1 MVILDFLIE
10 NQFSWGFFPTL
21 FSLELDIVIIG
32 LSFLLELSYCFRL
45 DGSPNFIT
53 LKEGE
58 QH

>member
-10 NQFSWGFFPTL
+10 NQFLWGFFPTL
-21 FSLELDIVIIG
+21 FILELDVFIIG

-45 DGSPNFIT
+45 DGSPNFPT
-53 LKEGE
+53 LKKGE